1 MRRQCARIVAHSAPI
16 QMASEDRPK
25 GAIKRMQT
33 TSPGGADVAKISVE
47 DFNQLLKLEMPWA
60 LEAGLLLDAL
70 GPGTAKMRL
79 PYDAGML
86 RPGGTVSGPTMMM
99 LADALMY
106 AVVLSAVGKVPL
118 AVTTNFSINFLN
130 RPRPADLI
138 AEGRALKI
146 GRRLAVVEVSIYSDG
161 VDDPVA
167 HATGTYSIPP
177 NR

>member
-1 MRRQCARIVAHSAPI
+1 
-16 QMASEDRPK
+16 MAMS
-25 GAIKRMQT
+25 
-33 TSPGGADVAKISVE
+33 KISIAT
-47 DFNQLLKLEMPWA
+47 FNDLLEEEMPWA
-60 LEAGLLLDAL
+60 VKGGLSLEEIGD
-70 GPGTAKMRL
+70 GTAKMRL

-130 RPRPADLI
+130 RPKPADLI
-138 AEGRALKI
+138 AEGRAIKV
-146 GRRLAVVEVSIYSDG
+146 GRRLAVVEVSIFSAGADEM
-161 VDDPVA
+161 VA

-177 NR
+177 DRV